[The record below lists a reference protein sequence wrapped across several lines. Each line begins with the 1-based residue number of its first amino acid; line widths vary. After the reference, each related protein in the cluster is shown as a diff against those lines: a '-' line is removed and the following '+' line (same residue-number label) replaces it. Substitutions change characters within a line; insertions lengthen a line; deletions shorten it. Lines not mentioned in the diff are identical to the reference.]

1 MFLDIEHRCCL
12 CLVSPERYQKNFNI
26 DSSSGVVSM
35 VTAIDREEMTSS
47 SISVSIK
54 VFSARYLML
63 AVPEAHAPLQHL
75 HGISAHTS
83 SGM

>member
-1 MFLDIEHRCCL
+1 M
-12 CLVSPERYQKNFNI
+12 VS
-26 DSSSGVVSM
+26 V

-54 VFSARYLML
+54 VCSLML

-75 HGISAHTS
+75 FGILAHIS